1 MKTNINIYEENNIL
15 IARINGEVDNFVT
28 KDFREQI
35 DYQILNKD
43 LKHLIIDFQDVS
55 FVDSSG
61 IGFVIGRYNLMKK
74 ENGIIFL
81 SGLSDYCEKIFMIS
95 GIYRLI
101 KCYKT
106 LDIAKKEMI
115 NHESY
120 RIKI

>member
-35 DYQILNKD
+35 DYQILNKN

-61 IGFVIGRYNLMKK
+61 IGFVIVRYNLMKK

>member
-1 MKTNINIYEENNIL
+1 MESKINVYEKDGVL
-15 IARINGEVDNFVT
+15 IAIMKGEIDNYVT
-28 KDFREQI
+28 RAYREII
-35 DYQILNKD
+35 DTKILSND
-43 LKHLIIDFQDVS
+43 LKYLVLDFKDVS

-61 IGFVIGRYNLMKK
+61 IGFIIGRYNLMKK